1 MAAGGEGGF
10 PARLGTAKVR
20 LGAYFAHLANPEHV
34 AIDEDNI
41 EHIREFLLPLDQA
54 DVGQAEILLQEAA
67 VAVAK
72 NSATAAEAEAMSARF
87 IEAHRECMA
96 RAAAEGGCVGLEEI
110 PVVLALLTM
119 SEQEETIDNAAI
131 VSMAAPGAGGGR
143 KRKGS
148 RKNRRFVQRGGNP
161 FRRFVEYVS
170 AWCRRGRAV
179 AAAGE
184 RDAAVQHAVRVIEVD
199 LGTRDGVMMREH
211 ARISQTVAATAV
223 RRLAIG
229 AGSAALM
236 ADLARGMNGWVGTAV
251 AQLAQ
256 LAQNVGAAPG
266 QALAGM
272 AGAME
277 VGGVAM
283 GAMGT
288 VVVNGTCLWIGT
300 NFALSLGKEIVWS
313 PFRGQIKAA
322 LDAAAATPEGITAEV
337 VGGIIA
343 DAVDRVVTGTFLGVG
358 SEARVARLWGSGIRS
373 ARRIAAGASLAGA
386 LAASAAAPGGLRAFP
401 GQARLNE
408 GEIPAGRLAMA
419 MGLPPAG
426 NRYTG
431 LGPVSLPAALANAR
445 RAEERERLQAQA
457 AAVRAARAG
466 AAAAAGP
473 AGPWTVSRTN
483 SVSTYLGANV
493 NPTQLVAVS
502 RGNSTRLARQE
513 NINTGGAGGQLAIGM
528 PVRAGST
535 LYNPV
540 GQAYPNVAGG
550 GKKHK
555 KATRKHKGSRKHK
568 KGSRRH

>member
-1 MAAGGEGGF
+1 MAAGGEEAF

-20 LGAYFAHLANPEHV
+20 LGAYFAHLANPDHV
-34 AIDEDNI
+34 EEDNSDI
-41 EHIREFLLPLDQA
+41 AHIREFLLPLDQA
-54 DVGQAEILLQEAA
+54 DVGQAELLLQEAA

-72 NSATAAEAEAMSARF
+72 NSATAAEAEALCARF

-96 RAAAEGGCVGLEEI
+96 RAAAEGGCVGLESI
-110 PVVLALLTM
+110 PVTLALWTM
-119 SEQEETIDNAAI
+119 SEQEEMIDNAAI
-131 VSMAAPGAGGGR
+131 VEMGGAGAGGGR

-161 FRRFVEYVS
+161 FRRFVEYVT
-170 AWCRRGRAV
+170 AWCRRGRAI

-199 LGTRDGVMMREH
+199 IGTRDGVMMREH
-211 ARISQTVAATAV
+211 ARISREVATTAA

-236 ADLARGMNGWVGTAV
+236 ADLARGMNGWVGTTV
-251 AQLAQ
+251 ARLAQ
-256 LAQNVGAAPG
+256 LAQTVGAAPG
-266 QALAGM
+266 QAAAGM

-288 VVVNGTCLWIGT
+288 VAINGACLWVGT

-322 LDAAAATPEGITAEV
+322 LDAAAATEQGITAEV
-337 VGGIIA
+337 LGGIIA

-358 SEARVARLWGSGIRS
+358 AEARVARLWGSGIRS

-386 LAASAAAPGGLRAFP
+386 LAASAAAPGGVRELPR
-401 GQARLNE
+401 QARLE
-408 GEIPAGRLAMA
+408 AGEVPGGRLAMA
-419 MGLPPAG
+419 MGLPPSG
-426 NRYTG
+426 PNRYAG
-431 LGPVSLPAALANAR
+431 FGPVSLPAALANAR

-457 AAVRAARAG
+457 AAVRAARGA

-473 AGPWTVSRTN
+473 AGPWTVH
-483 SVSTYLGANV
+483 STQRVPTWIGDAQ
-493 NPTQLVAVS
+493 TQLVQVK
-502 RGNSTRLARQE
+502 RGNSYRLARAE
-513 NINTGGAGGQLAIGM
+513 NINTGGAGGAIAVDM
-528 PVRAGST
+528 PVRAGRNILNSFGRVVT
-535 LYNPV
+535 T
-540 GQAYPNVAGG
+540 AGG
-550 GKKHK
+550 GRKHK
-555 KATRKHKGSRKHK
+555 KGTRKHKGSRKHK
-568 KGSRRH
+568 KGSRKH